1 MSLICVMS
9 ICKSLI
15 VSPPG
20 ERMGSNGNTAFVWV
34 VNFPSAIP
42 GLQYFSPGIFPWEE
56 IPLLL
61 LRNNSRNAHLQIC
74 ATSKKKKSV

>member
-1 MSLICVMS
+1 
-9 ICKSLI
+9 
-15 VSPPG
+15 
-20 ERMGSNGNTAFVWV
+20 MGSNGNTAFVWV
-34 VNFPSAIP
+34 LNFPSAIP

-74 ATSKKKKSV
+74 ATSKKKKCLSVHMHGSCALWKEEGGYTCF